1 MRSNRY
7 YAAAVIWNRKEKTRA
22 LIEDRE
28 PELRP
33 ENPEEER
40 EMRYQARK
48 RANNLMGSFHVEPW
62 DGQSDKKDSIRDGLM
77 DERQG
82 NLGKGGKRK
91 WGFKREI

>member
-7 YAAAVIWNRKEKTRA
+7 YAAAVIWNKKEKTRA

-28 PELRP
+28 PVLRP
-33 ENPEEER
+33 ENPEQER
-40 EMRYQARK
+40 EMNYQARK
-48 RANNLMGSFHVEPW
+48 QQGTFAVLYGPENTRTDF
-62 DGQSDKKDSIRDGLM
+62 IRDSLM

-82 NLGKGGKRK
+82 GKGKGGKRK